1 MRLPIEFAS
10 SIHFVIKLTGVLR
23 VESNMKDATD
33 NGVNPMNIHLVGHS
47 MGCQLCSFIA
57 KGCSRKNSLKLC
69 LITFSDF
76 KNLTKTSIGRLT
88 GLDCAGPIFDQCGPA
103 ARNPFS
109 DRILRL

>member
-1 MRLPIEFAS
+1 MGSPIDFAS
-10 SIHFVIKLTGVLR
+10 SIHLLTRVLR
-23 VESNMKDATD
+23 VESNLKDAKE
-33 NGVNPMNIHLVGHS
+33 NGIDPMNIHLVGHS

-57 KGCSRKNSLKLC
+57 KGWSINSSIKLW

-76 KNLTKTSIGRLT
+76 KNLTSTSIGRLT

-109 DRILRL
+109 NRILRL

>member
-1 MRLPIEFAS
+1 
-10 SIHFVIKLTGVLR
+10 
-23 VESNMKDATD
+23 MKDATD
-33 NGVNPMNIHLVGHS
+33 NGVDPMKIHLVGHS